1 MPLITQ
7 DNCDTGQFVSK
18 EGLYPSP
25 FKLWLCCCHSL
36 LTYSMYAPLSM
47 SHAPRQHLEIR
58 RVYKNFKKSVNLVL
72 LVLIRNL
79 RSLFDEFLLF
89 R

>member
-36 LTYSMYAPLSM
+36 LTYSMYAPLRDRARASPA
-47 SHAPRQHLEIR
+47 S
-58 RVYKNFKKSVNLVL
+58 
-72 LVLIRNL
+72 
-79 RSLFDEFLLF
+79 
-89 R
+89 